1 MLLGAVEASGQ
12 GVSAFPAQA
21 KVGAS
26 VSFGGVVVYASPRS
40 GIWVHDGSGGVL
52 VRAAPGL
59 SPEVQR
65 RLRVGDAVR
74 VRGTVRP
81 CGFRPCVVA
90 SALEVSGTGALPE
103 PARLSVDAVLAGHY
117 YGEWVEME
125 AVVYEVMRRSG
136 EWWVRL
142 VTEDVPAAVVMPHG
156 PPPSNGQ
163 NVRWRGV
170 VGAEYD
176 ADGRYLGL
184 VLHVPDSAFAVPLSR
199 TAPESLP
206 LLPIGTLSKPGALPE
221 SRVRVQGRVTFIQP
235 GSHFFL
241 EDRSGA
247 VVVRATP
254 PAPFAVDAAVEV
266 SGTLTLTERG
276 PTIKNAAL
284 RSLDDAAVPRLEP
297 RLVSPTALA
306 AGLYARRLVTV
317 EGHVEAVGRFTNR
330 TAFTLRGSDAAF
342 EVCGHSRDGGAMP
355 TDVGPGARIRVTGV
369 ADAFLWDASRAGPP
383 YKFWV
388 ETQEPRSIDVV
399 ERASFW
405 TAERLGLALGAVV
418 LGGLA
423 VGLWAWTLR
432 RRVRARTAE
441 LRLERD
447 HAETLRREAQ
457 AADRAKSAF
466 LANMSHEIRTPLTAI
481 IGFAQLLEESGGDP
495 DLSGR
500 IERAGLRLLGTIN
513 SVLTF
518 ARLEAGRTDV
528 RLEPAVLAVLARHA
542 VDSLRPLAL
551 TKRLSLALAVD
562 AGAEGARALVDPSH
576 LGRVLDNLIGNAVKF
591 TEKGAVAV
599 RVRADRSRVWVEVSD
614 TGPGIE
620 AGFLPRIF
628 GEFEQAT
635 TGERRRFEGSGLG
648 LAITKRLVEA
658 MGGVIEVETVVGRG
672 SSFTVGFA
680 RLPEDRIPP
689 SGDGAARDDAPSFP
703 LQKPGTQG
711 V

>member
-1 MLLGAVEASGQ
+1 MSVLLCLLLGASLGAAQETVH
-12 GVSAFPAQA
+12 GVAEMTHETIGRD
-21 KVGAS
+21 V
-26 VSFGGVVVYASPRS
+26 VLRGVVVYASAGS
-40 GIWVHDGSGGVL
+40 TVWLHDGTGAVSVHVSSAAL
-52 VRAAPGL
+52 APG
-59 SPEVQR
+59 SARPA
-65 RLRVGDAVR
+65 VGDSVS
-74 VRGTVRP
+74 VRGEVRP
-81 CGFRPCVVA
+81 CQFRPCIA
-90 SALEVSGTGALPE
+90 ADELTRLGAGKLPE
-103 PARLSVDAVLAGHY
+103 PLRPPLRQVLEGRHY
-117 YGEWVEME
+117 GQWVEVE
-125 AVVYEVMRRSG
+125 APVRQVARRGG
-136 EWWVRL
+136 EWWLRL
-142 VTEDVPAAVVMPHG
+142 GSGESPAVAVMPAG
-156 PPPSNGQ
+156 PPPAPGQ
-163 NVRWRGV
+163 RVRWRGV
-170 VGAEYD
+170 AAAAYD
-176 ADGRYLGL
+176 GGRHYLGL
-184 VLHVPDSAFAVPLSR
+184 LLYVPSAEFAEAITPPPR
-199 TAPESLP
+199 IRPG
-206 LLPIGTLSKPGALPE
+206 LLPIGEVGTTEALPGDV
-221 SRVRVQGRVTFIQP
+221 VRIRGRVTYLDEGRRFYV
-235 GSHFFL
+235 
-241 EDRSGA
+241 EDSTGA
-247 VVVRATP
+247 VIVLPTP
-254 PAPFAVDAAVEV
+254 AFPLTPGDAVEV
-266 SGTLTLTERG
+266 IGRVRSDVRG
-276 PTIKNAAL
+276 PALEEPTVRLIRGGGGGQTAPVAATVEEL
-284 RSLDDAAVPRLEP
+284 
-297 RLVSPTALA
+297 AL
-306 AGLYARRLVTV
+306 GRHARRLVQL
-317 EGHVEAVGRFTNR
+317 EGLVQSR
-330 TAFTLRGSDAAF
+330 TAYGDYSVVSLQGTDAPV
-342 EVCGHSRDGGAMP
+342 EVYVPRLQNDLLGE
-355 TDVGPGARIRVTGV
+355 DVVPGARVRVTGV
-369 ADAFLWDASRAGPP
+369 ADVVLWETDRIGAPYRFSIGARGPD
-383 YKFWV
+383 
-388 ETQEPRSIDVV
+388 DVV
-399 ERASFW
+399 VTQAGAFW

-680 RLPEDRIPP
+680 RLPDARSAP
-689 SGDGAARDDAPSFP
+689 SGDAVAWSPSP
-703 LQKPGTQG
+703 T
-711 V
+711 